1 MDTASIYD
9 EDVHDA
15 AQIATLPGQYHL
27 SRAIREH
34 PGPGPAG
41 ISAAQTHQRD
51 VALESTLLGLD
62 RALMR
67 APLPMAPL
75 PSRLPPDARA
85 ELEPPVVRF
94 RSSDRGVACAWDQ
107 CTNAYVRHDVTDAVT
122 PDELRLSTSTRL
134 LQRRVTRTA

>member
-1 MDTASIYD
+1 MDTAAIRD
-9 EDVHDA
+9 EDIHDA
-15 AQIATLPGQYHL
+15 ARIATLPGQYHL

-41 ISAAQTHQRD
+41 IIAAQTHQRD
-51 VALESTLLGLD
+51 VALESTLMGLD
-62 RALMR
+62 RALSR

-75 PSRLPPDARA
+75 PSRPQPDAQA

-107 CTNAYVRHDVTDAVT
+107 CTNAFPYHDVADALT
-122 PDELRLSTSTRL
+122 PDDLRLSTSTRL
-134 LQRRVTRTA
+134 LGRRVTRTV